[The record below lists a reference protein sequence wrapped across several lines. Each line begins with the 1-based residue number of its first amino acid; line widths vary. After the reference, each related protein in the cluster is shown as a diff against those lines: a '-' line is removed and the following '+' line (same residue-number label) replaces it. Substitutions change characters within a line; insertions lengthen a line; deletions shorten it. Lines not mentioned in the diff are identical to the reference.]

1 MSDSARTTALVLTFA
16 RRGEE
21 EAIRQAMAALHET
34 APGADVV
41 AIGTP
46 VSAPILEN
54 LGVDDIIIYGNG
66 RGARSVVRE
75 ARGRRPAAAAAIVY
89 WGPGFCAHLKL
100 ELLALLCRP
109 PRLLRLAPEAPVSA
123 IGRPRLALSVLGK
136 ILAAGALA
144 LAGASLCGAAFIC
157 LRLRQTLAGGHR
169 APRA

>member
-1 MSDSARTTALVLTFA
+1 VSDSPRATTLLLTFA

-21 EAIRQAMAALHET
+21 EAIRQALAALREA

-46 VSAPILEN
+46 VSRPVLKQ
-54 LGVDDIIIYGNG
+54 LGVDDIIIYGDG

-75 ARGRRPAAAAAIVY
+75 ARGRKPAAAVVVY

-100 ELLALLCRP
+100 ELLALLCRA
-109 PRLLRLAPEAPVSA
+109 PRVLRLSPEAPVSA
-123 IGRPRLALSVLGK
+123 IGRPRLALSVIGK
-136 ILAAGALA
+136 TLAAGALA
-144 LAGASLCGAAFIC
+144 LAGAALCGAALIC
-157 LRLRQTLAGGHR
+157 LRLRQILAGGHR

>member
-1 MSDSARTTALVLTFA
+1 VSDSPRATALLLTFA

-21 EAIRQAMAALHET
+21 EAIRQAMAALREA

-46 VSAPILEN
+46 VSRPVLED
-54 LGVDDIIIYGNG
+54 LGVDDIIIYGDG

-75 ARGRRPAAAAAIVY
+75 ARGRRPAAAAVVY
-89 WGPGFCAHLKL
+89 WGPGFSAHLKL

-109 PRLLRLAPEAPVSA
+109 PRVLRLAPEAPVSA

-144 LAGASLCGAAFIC
+144 LAGAALSGAAFIC
-157 LRLRQTLAGGHR
+157 LRLRQALAGGHR